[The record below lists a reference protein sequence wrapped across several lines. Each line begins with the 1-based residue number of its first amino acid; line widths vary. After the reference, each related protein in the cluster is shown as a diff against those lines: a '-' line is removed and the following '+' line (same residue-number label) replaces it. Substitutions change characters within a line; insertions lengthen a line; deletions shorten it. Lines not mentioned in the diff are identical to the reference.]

1 MRRACESPP
10 HILEIT
16 DQARDDRPII
26 MKFFVLSK
34 TSERNLPGSKDGL
47 AMK

>member
-10 HILEIT
+10 IFGVT

-34 TSERNLPGSKDGL
+34 TSERNLQGSKDGL